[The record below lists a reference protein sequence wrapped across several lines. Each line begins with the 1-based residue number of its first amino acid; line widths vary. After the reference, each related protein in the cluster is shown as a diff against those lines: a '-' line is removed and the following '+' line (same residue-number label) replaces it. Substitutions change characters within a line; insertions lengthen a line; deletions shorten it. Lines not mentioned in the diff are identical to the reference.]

1 MAYTLPKDT
10 ETLLGNRPVE
20 NASLRYEKY
29 LLPSDYSGTPQEKE
43 SAFSQLLTATIPVS
57 AGNKPRHL
65 AKLLRRSYGTQT
77 RTVFAKLMSR
87 MAINM
92 ADGLIENAGIAL
104 DRNTGAPY
112 VPASAVK
119 GCCRHIA
126 YWMEKRGELA
136 TENIEYLFGTT
147 DKQGSVIFLPGH
159 HEGVIGFDLDILT
172 PHPRQNGRES
182 NPVPNKFPVVK
193 EGTRFAFSYIIDDS
207 LSDADFDAI
216 HSLMGLILEAVF
228 ENGMGAK
235 TAAGLGW
242 FQRDLEFEETLK
254 KQQDKEL
261 AKEKEYAA
269 ERAREAAQ
277 QAAAEATKREQ
288 EANRVAAEKLK
299 TEEEAAKKA
308 AYDAAC
314 PEEQLRIT
322 LSNQSKKNFEKTLR
336 GISQRNPLEQRIVLE
351 VFLSKNANAQKKYLK
366 DKKVGPKL
374 KAAAGE
380 LGIQL

>member
-136 TENIEYLFGTT
+136 TENIEG
-147 DKQGSVIFLPGH
+147 
-159 HEGVIGFDLDILT
+159 
-172 PHPRQNGRES
+172 
-182 NPVPNKFPVVK
+182 
-193 EGTRFAFSYIIDDS
+193 
-207 LSDADFDAI
+207 
-216 HSLMGLILEAVF
+216 
-228 ENGMGAK
+228 
-235 TAAGLGW
+235 
-242 FQRDLEFEETLK
+242 
-254 KQQDKEL
+254 
-261 AKEKEYAA
+261 
-269 ERAREAAQ
+269 
-277 QAAAEATKREQ
+277 
-288 EANRVAAEKLK
+288 
-299 TEEEAAKKA
+299 
-308 AYDAAC
+308 C
-314 PEEQLRIT
+314 
-322 LSNQSKKNFEKTLR
+322 
-336 GISQRNPLEQRIVLE
+336 
-351 VFLSKNANAQKKYLK
+351 
-366 DKKVGPKL
+366 
-374 KAAAGE
+374 
-380 LGIQL
+380 